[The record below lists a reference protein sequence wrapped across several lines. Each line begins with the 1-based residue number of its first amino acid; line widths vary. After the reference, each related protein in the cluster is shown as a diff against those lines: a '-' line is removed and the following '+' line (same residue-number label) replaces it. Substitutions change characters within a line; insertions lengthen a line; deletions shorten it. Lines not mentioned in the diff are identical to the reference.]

1 MLGERLKR
9 FRLARGMTIKQ
20 LCAAI
25 DHLVSSTSLS
35 KYERGVAQPSAKILN
50 HIATAYGI
58 KSAQLWGEPTCNV
71 ESIAFRK
78 QSKLGKREG
87 EKIKSFVAEEVEKR
101 VWLLQQF
108 PEQNTFNLPIRG
120 LKINKLM
127 DAEKAAYQLRETLN
141 LGNAPIGNLT
151 SAIED
156 QGVFIIEVN
165 ASENFDGFST
175 IVHYDDKNHNTGAIA
190 IRLGIPGD
198 RQRLTLTHE
207 LGHLM
212 LDIKHGIDHEKAAYR
227 FGAAFL
233 APKEQLYKD
242 VGKKRHSIQIDEL
255 CYLKQK
261 YGMSIQAILFRLKDL
276 KIITNSYYKGW
287 SIRINKLG
295 WRNQEPVELQPE
307 KSHRFHQQIC
317 YALSED
323 LITKKDSTYLFNQTE
338 ETSPEKSNSI
348 RSEFLAKSKKERQS
362 ILTKQAKEMSDFYEN
377 DSEWQEWEGAFLES
391 ENT

>member
-9 FRLARGMTIKQ
+9 FRLARGMTLEQ

-35 KYERGVAQPSAKILN
+35 KYEKGAAQPSAKILN
-50 HIATAYGI
+50 HIAAAYGI
-58 KSAQLWGEPTCNV
+58 KSSQLWGEPTCNV

-78 QSKLGKREG
+78 QSKLGQRKE
-87 EKIKSFVAEEVEKR
+87 EKIKAFVAEEVEKR
-101 VWLLQQF
+101 VWLLEQF
-108 PEQNTFNLPIRG
+108 PEQNTFDLPIRG
-120 LKINKLM
+120 LKINKLI
-127 DAEKAAYQLRETLN
+127 DAEEAAYQLRETLN

-151 SAIED
+151 SVIED

-175 IVHYDDKNHNTGAIA
+175 IVHYDDKNHSTGAIA

-233 APKEQLYKD
+233 APKEQLHKD

-255 CYLKQK
+255 CYLKKK

-276 KIITNSYYKGW
+276 KIITNSYYNGW
-287 SIRINKLG
+287 CIKINKLG
-295 WRNQEPVELQPE
+295 WKKHEPVELQPE
-307 KSHRFHQQIC
+307 KPHRFHQQIC
-317 YALSED
+317 YALSEE
-323 LITKKDSTYLFNQTE
+323 LITKKDSTYLLNQTG
-338 ETSPEKSNSI
+338 ETSPETSHSI
-348 RSEFLAKSKKERQS
+348 RTEFFGKSKKEKQI
-362 ILTKQAKEMSDFYEN
+362 ILNRQAKEMSDFYEN
-377 DSEWQEWEGAFLES
+377 DSEWQEWEGAFLKS
-391 ENT
+391 ENS